1 MLRQSY
7 FIILTVWKI
16 KLANVGTASTTQ
28 QKKIIFFLNKFWDR
42 ENNPG
47 IILHAILL
55 KPK

>member
-7 FIILTVWKI
+7 FIILTVLKI

-28 QKKIIFFLNKFWDR
+28 QKKTFGFLNKFWVS
-42 ENNPG
+42 ENNPA
-47 IILHAILL
+47 IIVHAILL